1 MQEYAPNVKLMTL
14 CKYKVSSH
22 FSIPKLLKD
31 IIKKTLYRQVVNVM
45 LDSVTRC
52 RCRDFAPK
60 IEKILKIVLFRPVR
74 DRL

>member
-1 MQEYAPNVKLMTL
+1 MAYLRRLWALDSFATVK
-14 CKYKVSSH
+14 YGN
-22 FSIPKLLKD
+22 
-31 IIKKTLYRQVVNVM
+31 IKKALYRQVVNVM

-52 RCRDFAPK
+52 RCRDFSPK